1 MFLCIRACFHFFFK
15 CNFKH
20 IPLTSDN
27 VSNVLYNEAHFYC
40 SSSESSERELCG
52 KPGKTHSHSCCGT
65 IDPDLCPDRLTR
77 NQESKPSS
85 NYKIARAIILFLF
98 LTKRITAEVQVTVY
112 CLWYLAFQKETI
124 PLFITNNSLNKQCL
138 IKLKMCYRCISWG
151 SRNAFKA

>member
-1 MFLCIRACFHFFFK
+1 MKLNYSFCVTVFNWTTLSHQTNSCFCAFVHVFIFFFK

-124 PLFITNNSLNKQCL
+124 PLSLQT
-138 IKLKMCYRCISWG
+138 IV
-151 SRNAFKA
+151 